1 MRLWHW
7 FLFPKQQ
14 CVLAEKI
21 IVPSQNTKR
30 DLCDI
35 YGILDKKIEVIPF
48 GLNADVFSQDLNL
61 EFQKQLEEKYKL
73 PSRYVL
79 FLGTI
84 EPRKNILA
92 IVDGFI
98 ESGLAEKGYE
108 LVVVGAKGWKN
119 KHVLQKL
126 EQTSGIRY
134 IGCIEAKEKA
144 FFYKGASI
152 FVYPSLYEGFGF
164 PVLEAMAS
172 GVPVVTSNRS
182 SLPEVAGGAAYY
194 VNPSNSS
201 EIALALKRFGEESE
215 LSQFFIQRGREH
227 REKFCWKKTA
237 EQFLDLL

>member
-1 MRLWHW
+1 MGCFDGVFRSAIAADWIVAISKASRDHYLNVFPH
-7 FLFPKQQ
+7 FPKDRIR
-14 CVLAEKI
+14 I
-21 IVPSQNTKR
+21 IYPCSRFADSSAQ
-30 DLCDI
+30 
-35 YGILDKKIEVIPF
+35 GIRSKALDGVSA
-48 GLNADVFSQDLNL
+48 GGYWLNV
-61 EFQKQLEEKYKL
+61 
-73 PSRYVL
+73 
-79 FLGTI
+79 GTI
-84 EPRKNILA
+84 EPRKNILVV
-92 IVDGFI
+92 VDGFV

-201 EIALALKRFGEESE
+201 EIALALKRFEEESD

-227 REKFCWKKTA
+227 REQFCWKKTA